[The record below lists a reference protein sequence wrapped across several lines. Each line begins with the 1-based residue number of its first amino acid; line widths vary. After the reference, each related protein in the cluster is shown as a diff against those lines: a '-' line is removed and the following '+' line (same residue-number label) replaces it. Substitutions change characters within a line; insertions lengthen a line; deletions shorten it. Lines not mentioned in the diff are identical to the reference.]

1 MKRLLL
7 ILSLLPIFCYAQTEW
22 EAVEIQTQSIT
33 DNISFLIGRG
43 GNIGVIHSE
52 EGIMIIDDQYAPLS
66 HKIEAA
72 LMKLSESNLKFI
84 VNTHY
89 HGDHT
94 GGNENLSINGAIIV
108 AHENVKSRLS
118 TPFYSTM
125 WDREVEAKAKSFWPK
140 VTFKE
145 NMTFDFSGEEI
156 EVIYTPAAHTDGDAI
171 VHFKTSNVIHTGDA
185 FVRYGYPFIDVSAGG
200 SIDGFIDAQD
210 KLLSLAD
217 EETKIIPGHG
227 ELSAMK
233 DVKEMRTMLIETRKL
248 VADLKASGKTLDE
261 ILTANP
267 LAPYHDRWSGS
278 FIDTILFTRTIFNSL
293 K

>member
-1 MKRLLL
+1 MKRLVF
-7 ILSLLPIFCYAQTEW
+7 IISLLPAFSFAQTDW
-22 EAVEIQTQSIT
+22 ESVEIETQSIT

-66 HKIEAA
+66 EKIEAA
-72 LMKLSESNLKFI
+72 LADLSNSNLKFI

-94 GGNENLSINGAIIV
+94 GGNENLSKDGAIIV

-118 TPFYSTM
+118 TPFYSAM
-125 WDREVEAKAKSFWPK
+125 WDREVAAKTETFWPK
-140 VTFKE
+140 LTFKE
-145 NMTFDFSGEEI
+145 NLTFDFSGEEI
-156 EVIYTPAAHTDGDAI
+156 DVIYTPSAHTDGDAI
-171 VHFKTSNVIHTGDA
+171 IHFKTSNVIHTGDA

-200 SIDGFIDAQD
+200 SIDGFIQAQD
-210 KLLSLAD
+210 KILSLAN

-227 ELSAMK
+227 ELSSIAE
-233 DVKEMRTMLIETRKL
+233 VKELRTMLIETREL
-248 VADLKASGKTLDE
+248 VANLKSAGKSLDE

-267 LAPYHDRWSGS
+267 LAAYHDRWSGS
-278 FIDTILFTRTIFNSL
+278 FIDTLLFTRTIFDSL
-293 K
+293 